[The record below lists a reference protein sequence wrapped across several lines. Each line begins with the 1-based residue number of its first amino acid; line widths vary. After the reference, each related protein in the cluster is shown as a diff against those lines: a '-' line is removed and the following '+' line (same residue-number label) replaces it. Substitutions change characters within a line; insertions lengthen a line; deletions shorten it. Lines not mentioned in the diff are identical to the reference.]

1 MKKEFLNL
9 EFDILAFAQ
18 QDVIA
23 TSGALGFETEED
35 DLNFLDDKLDT

>member
-9 EFDILAFAQ
+9 ELNILAFAQ
-18 QDVIA
+18 KDVIA

-35 DLNFLDDKLDT
+35 LLDFLEDKFNT